1 MDHLQQLLKDL
12 TDSWVGAR
20 EEKQNLKKGGLSI
33 ETKSRHRAKTN
44 VEQFSNVMHPDAVK
58 QQIDCSQNRS
68 EAIKR

>member
-1 MDHLQQLLKDL
+1 MNRLQQLLKDL

-44 VEQFSNVMHPDAVK
+44 VEQFSNVCTLM
-58 QQIDCSQNRS
+58 Q
-68 EAIKR
+68 